1 MSNKKL
7 YRSRV
12 DCKVGGV
19 CAGLAEYFNIDAT
32 IVRIIAILLIFAD
45 GVGLIGYIIAWIIV
59 PRRPLDT
66 AMEVT
71 QPETLPEK
79 KPETNGTGLN
89 IMIPGAILII
99 IGLLFLIKNNWWWW
113 FDFGDLWPILL
124 IVIGILM
131 LIKHGKKNGNE
142 NKSEESP
149 SASSAE
155 SQGEGESE

>member
-12 DCKVGGV
+12 DCKIGGV

-45 GVGLIGYIIAWIIV
+45 GVGFIGYLIAWIVV
-59 PRRPLDT
+59 PRRPMDT

-71 QPETLPEK
+71 QPETLPQDK
-79 KPETNGTGLN
+79 TGDSGDGLN
-89 IMIPGAILII
+89 IMIPGAILIVIGI
-99 IGLLFLIKNNWWWW
+99 IFLVKNSWWW

-124 IVIGILM
+124 IVIGVLM
-131 LIKHGKKNGNE
+131 LIKHGKKDEAE
-142 NKSEESP
+142 NKNDETK
-149 SASSAE
+149 
-155 SQGEGESE
+155 SQGEGGSE

>member
-12 DCKVGGV
+12 DCKIGGV

-45 GVGLIGYIIAWIIV
+45 GIGVIGYLIAWIIV
-59 PRRPLDT
+59 PRRPIDS
-66 AMEVT
+66 AVEVT

-79 KPETNGTGLN
+79 KPGDNGTGWN
-89 IMIPGAILII
+89 IMIPGIVLIV
-99 IGLLFLIKNNWWWW
+99 IGILFLVKNSYWW
-113 FDFGDLWPILL
+113 FDMGDLWPILL

-131 LIKHGKKNGNE
+131 LIKHGKKDKTE
-142 NKSEESP
+142 NKIEDSP
-149 SASSAE
+149 
-155 SQGEGESE
+155 SQGEEASE

>member
-12 DCKVGGV
+12 DCKIGGV

-45 GVGLIGYIIAWIIV
+45 GVGFIGYLIAWIVV
-59 PRRPLDT
+59 PRRPIDT
-66 AMEVT
+66 AMEVN
-71 QPETLPEK
+71 QPGTLSQGKTEDS
-79 KPETNGTGLN
+79 GDGLN

-99 IGLLFLIKNNWWWW
+99 IGIIFLVKNSWWW

-124 IVIGILM
+124 IVIGVLM
-131 LIKHGKKNGNE
+131 LIKHGKKDDTE
-142 NKSEESP
+142 NKNDTGQSQTNGGSE
-149 SASSAE
+149 
-155 SQGEGESE
+155 

>member
-12 DCKVGGV
+12 DCKIGGV

-45 GVGLIGYIIAWIIV
+45 GVGFIGYLIAWIVV
-59 PRRPLDT
+59 PRRPMDT
-66 AMEVT
+66 AMEVN
-71 QPETLPEK
+71 QPETLSQGK
-79 KPETNGTGLN
+79 TGDDATGLN

-99 IGLLFLIKNNWWWW
+99 IGIIFLVKNSWWW

-124 IVIGILM
+124 IVIGVLM
-131 LIKHGKKNGNE
+131 LIKHGKKDDTE
-142 NKSEESP
+142 NKNEE
-149 SASSAE
+149 AE
-155 SQGEGESE
+155 SQEGGGSQ

>member
-12 DCKVGGV
+12 DCKIGGV

-45 GVGLIGYIIAWIIV
+45 GIGLIGYLIAWIII
-59 PRRPLDT
+59 PRRPIDS
-66 AMEVT
+66 AVEVT

-79 KPETNGTGLN
+79 KPGDNGKGWN
-89 IMIPGAILII
+89 IMIPGIVLIV
-99 IGLLFLIKNNWWWW
+99 IGILFLIKNSYWW
-113 FDFGDLWPILL
+113 FDMGDLWPILL

-131 LIKHGKKNGNE
+131 LIKHGKKDESE
-142 NKSEESP
+142 NKIEDTP
-149 SASSAE
+149 SR
-155 SQGEGESE
+155 GEGASE